1 MKHITNFSF
10 VFFFCFALAACTP
23 SVQEQVSLVTT
34 APPSDTDIGTTIEPS
49 LVNNSNYY
57 LENSIQDLMKFV
69 IDPNVKIIWGAVSY
83 VVTAEGTEETLPTTD
98 ADWAGLR
105 SSALTLLEVGNTLMI
120 SGRKV
125 GAENTSGTLSEF
137 QLTTEEIAQL
147 IRSEPELWISNVQNF
162 QATVADTLS
171 AIANKDIFAYGEIG
185 ASINNACDQCHADF
199 WYRQPTNR
207 PQP

>member
-1 MKHITNFSF
+1 MKHITNFFF
-10 VFFFCFALAACTP
+10 VFLFCFTLVACTP
-23 SVQEQVSLVTT
+23 AVQEQLSLVTT
-34 APPSDTDIGTTIEPS
+34 TPPSDTAKGTTIEPS

-57 LENSIQDLMKFV
+57 LENSMQDLMKFV
-69 IDPNVKIIWGAVSY
+69 IDPNVKNIWGAVSY

-171 AIANKDIFAYGEIG
+171 AIANKDIFAYGETG

>member
-1 MKHITNFSF
+1 MKHITTFSF
-10 VFFFCFALAACTP
+10 VFFFCFALVACTP
-23 SVQEQVSLVTT
+23 SAQEQVSLVTT
-34 APPSDTDIGTTIEPS
+34 ALPSDTDIGTTIEPS

-69 IDPNVKIIWGAVSY
+69 IDPNVKNIWGAVSY

-147 IRSEPELWISNVQNF
+147 IR
-162 QATVADTLS
+162 
-171 AIANKDIFAYGEIG
+171 
-185 ASINNACDQCHADF
+185 
-199 WYRQPTNR
+199 
-207 PQP
+207 

>member
-69 IDPNVKIIWGAVSY
+69 IDPNVKNIWGAVSY

-171 AIANKDIFAYGEIG
+171 AIDNKDIFAYGETG

-199 WYRQPTNR
+199 WYRQPTSR

>member
-34 APPSDTDIGTTIEPS
+34 ALPSDTDIGTTIEPS

-69 IDPNVKIIWGAVSY
+69 IDQNVKNIWGAVSY

-137 QLTTEEIAQL
+137 QLTTEEMAQL

-171 AIANKDIFAYGEIG
+171 AIDNKDIFAYGETG

>member
-1 MKHITNFSF
+1 MKHIINFTF
-10 VFFFCFALAACTP
+10 AFFFCFALAACTP
-23 SVQEQVSLVTT
+23 AAQEQVSLVTT
-34 APPSDTDIGTTIEPS
+34 APSSDTDMGTTIEPS

-57 LENSIQDLMKFV
+57 LENSIQDLMKYV
-69 IDPNVKIIWGAVSY
+69 IDPNVKNIWGAVSY

-98 ADWAGLR
+98 ADWATLR
-105 SSALTLLEVGNTLMI
+105 SNALTLLEVGNTLMI

-125 GAENTSGTLSEF
+125 GAENTGGTLSEL
-137 QLTTEEIAQL
+137 QLTAEEIAQL
-147 IRSEPELWISNVQNF
+147 ILSEPELWISNVQNF

-171 AIANKDIFAYGEIG
+171 AIDNKDIFAYGETG

-199 WYRQPTNR
+199 WYRQPSNR